1 MMTNNPYDMLD
12 SAFRPFAEWLCERAG
27 IQCGEQV
34 MDLGAGKGT
43 STDVVLKKTFP
54 HGKVFAVDPDADALK
69 ELEDSLSK
77 EDRER
82 IRIVTARAEDLEVH
96 FQRAEFDA
104 VISNFSFHLFKE
116 QASVLNRICKL
127 LKPGGRVAFSVPG
140 AQHVKEFRQVLMKVL
155 SEMDLKESF
164 TNSGPLV
171 PDNEM
176 IYGWCGSNEDRWR
189 SWSMEEKRITL
200 RCSPDDYLAHMV
212 ERGGAKRILSR
223 LPNDLNQTIWEA
235 IRTKLKAT
243 YGETGMPMTL
253 HALAMY
259 KKISHRMEK
268 SI

>member
-1 MMTNNPYDMLD
+1 MMNNDPYDLLD

-27 IQCGEQV
+27 IHCGEQV
-34 MDLGAGKGT
+34 MDLGAGKGI

-69 ELEDSLSK
+69 KLEDGIAK

-82 IRIVTARAEDLEVH
+82 IRTVTASAENLGVH

-116 QASVLNRICKL
+116 PASALGRICKL
-127 LKPGGRVAFSVPG
+127 LKPGGGIAFSVPG
-140 AQHVKEFRQVLMKVL
+140 AQHVKEFRQILMKVL

-164 TNSGPLV
+164 TSRGPLV
-171 PDNEM
+171 PDNDM
-176 IYGWCGSNEDRWR
+176 IHGWCGSNEGRWR
-189 SWSMEEKRITL
+189 SWSMEEKKITL
-200 RCSPDDYLAHMV
+200 SCSPDDYLDHMV

-223 LPNDLNQTIWEA
+223 LPDDLNRIIWEA
-235 IRTKLKAT
+235 IRTKLKDA
-243 YGETGMPMTL
+243 YGENGMPMTL

-259 KKISHRMEK
+259 SKKV
-268 SI
+268 